1 MTLAL
6 VGDTPETSTLN
17 SPVPRLRR
25 KSTVEAGDDN
35 NDNDDNDDDFGD
47 DFDDFEEG
55 GEDDDFGDFD
65 DGFQQAEAD
74 APTPGSTAQ
83 PQASIPSFVRL
94 ALSLGRIYY
103 TNTNVTLS
111 VADIRPRWS

>member
-6 VGDTPETSTLN
+6 VGDTPETPALD

-25 KSTVEAGDDN
+25 KSAVGAGDDN

-74 APTPGSTAQ
+74 APPPASTAQ
-83 PQASIPSFVRL
+83 PQASIPSFVCL
-94 ALSLGRIYY
+94 GLSLYRIYY
-103 TNTNVTLS
+103 TNTDAILRI
-111 VADIRPRWS
+111 AYIRS